1 MRSKLSLFIID
12 AMVFYLRLY
21 CYY

>member
-12 AMVFYLRLY
+12 AMVFYLRLLLNG
-21 CYY
+21 